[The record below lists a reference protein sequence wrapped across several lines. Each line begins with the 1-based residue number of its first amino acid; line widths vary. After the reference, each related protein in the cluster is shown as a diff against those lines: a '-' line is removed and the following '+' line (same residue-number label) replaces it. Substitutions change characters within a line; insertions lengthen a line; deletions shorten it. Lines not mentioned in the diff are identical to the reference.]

1 MEWVKIRDVASRWV
15 GEKVVNH
22 ALAKTFRT
30 ATPYTMG
37 SEMPLIF
44 W

>member
-1 MEWVKIRDVASRWV
+1 MKWAKTCVVASESA
-15 GEKVVNH
+15 GEYAIAR
-22 ALAKTFRT
+22 ALATAFRM

>member
-1 MEWVKIRDVASRWV
+1 MGENTGRGKQMGRRKSRA
-15 GEKVVNH
+15 H
-22 ALAKTFRT
+22 ALATAFRT
-30 ATPYTMG
+30 ATPYTIG

>member
-1 MEWVKIRDVASRWV
+1 MKWAKTCVVASESA
-15 GEKVVNH
+15 GEQTIAD
-22 ALAKTFRT
+22 ALAIAFRT
-30 ATPYTMG
+30 SMPYTMG

>member
-1 MEWVKIRDVASRWV
+1 MKWAKTCAVASESA
-15 GEKVVNH
+15 GEY
-22 ALAKTFRT
+22 ALTHVLATAFRT